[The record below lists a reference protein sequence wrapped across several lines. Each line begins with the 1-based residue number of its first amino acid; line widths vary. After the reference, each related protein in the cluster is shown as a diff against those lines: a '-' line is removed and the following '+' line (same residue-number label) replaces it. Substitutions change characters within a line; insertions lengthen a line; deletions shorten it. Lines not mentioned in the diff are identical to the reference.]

1 MTERGRKS
9 RRTSPGLKYL
19 LVLLMAA
26 LVIVSAL
33 LFAEPT
39 RADRNV
45 DGTLPINE
53 TIVEE
58 LRSMEDEDVR
68 QVVQKM
74 TSVAESRW
82 ESESASIWESES
94 VEQSIAMS
102 IALEESSIEASEA
115 QSLYESSVAEASKE
129 AEYAALNAPLAGS
142 HLIARDVVRNCDD
155 TDIAYIRALYSH
167 CIVIGNSRA
176 KNAVDCGI
184 LTDNEVK
191 YMSGVP
197 IKTLEPFALQQAYLY
212 APKTLFIMG
221 LNDVAVYDRDA
232 EAFKADYTAMLRQYQ
247 AINPGKIYVM
257 ESLPLP
263 DPAAEGYFY
272 RAYTSLP
279 AFNDAIYRMCQE
291 NGWTYVSA
299 SDYAEAR
306 LINSEDHA
314 HYGKE
319 FYFLWAQTIAT
330 QMHLWEDNAGLG
342 YEIP

>member
-1 MTERGRKS
+1 MERGNGS
-9 RRTSPGLKYL
+9 RTASPALKYL
-19 LVLLMAA
+19 VVLLMAA
-26 LVIVSAL
+26 LVILAAL

-39 RADRNV
+39 RADQKV
-45 DGTLPINE
+45 DGTLPVNE

-58 LRSMEDEDVR
+58 LRSMEDEDVL

-74 TSVAESRW
+74 TSVAQSRW
-82 ESESASIWESES
+82 ESESASVWESES
-94 VEQSIAMS
+94 IEQSIAMS

-115 QSLYESSVAEASKE
+115 QSMYESSVAEASKE
-129 AEYAALNAPLAGS
+129 AEIAALNAPLAGS
-142 HLIARDVVRNCDD
+142 HLIAREVVRNCDD
-155 TDIAYIRALYSH
+155 TDIPYLRALFSG

-184 LTDNEVK
+184 MTESTVK

-212 APKTLFIMG
+212 SPKTLFIMG

-232 EAFKADYTAMLRQYQ
+232 EAFKADYTEMLRQYQ
-247 AINPGKIYVM
+247 AINPGGKIYVM

-279 AFNDAIYRMCQE
+279 AFNDAMYRMCQE
-291 NGWTYVSA
+291 NGWIYVSA
-299 SDYAEAR
+299 SEYAEAR

-342 YEIP
+342 YEIQ

>member
-1 MTERGRKS
+1 MTENRNGRS
-9 RRTSPGLKYL
+9 GGLKYL
-19 LVLLMAA
+19 IVLLIAA
-26 LVIVSAL
+26 LAIFVAL
-33 LFAEPT
+33 VAAEPASAEKKIAGT
-39 RADRNV
+39 KSIDQTMV
-45 DGTLPINE
+45 D
-53 TIVEE
+53 E
-58 LRSMEDEDVR
+58 LKSMEDADVR
-68 QVVQKM
+68 DVVQAM
-74 TSVAESRW
+74 TSVAQSRY

-94 VEQSIAMS
+94 IEQSIAMS
-102 IALEESSIEASEA
+102 IALEESSLEASEA
-115 QSLYESSVAEASKE
+115 QSLYESSVAESSKE
-129 AEYAALNAPLAGS
+129 AEVAALNAPLAGS
-142 HLIARDVVRNCDD
+142 HLVAGEVVTNCDD
-155 TDIAYIRALYSH
+155 TDIAYIRALFSH

-184 LTDNEVK
+184 LTESTVK

-232 EAFKADYTAMLRQYQ
+232 EAFKADYTAMLKQYQ
-247 AINPGKIYVM
+247 AINPGGKIYVM

-279 AFNDAIYRMCQE
+279 AFNDAMYRMCRE

-299 SDYAEAR
+299 SEYAEAR

-319 FYFLWAQTIAT
+319 FYFLWAQTMAT
-330 QMHLWEDNAGLG
+330 QLHLWEDYAGLG
-342 YEIP
+342 YEITN